1 MKVCLRRLGQLGG
14 VWTLLAMPLA
24 AATARIYITNHA
36 GTTISIIDPKGN
48 KVVGEI
54 KDIEVPEAVDFSP
67 DGSRLYITQGP
78 DNVVTVIDRKTG
90 KEIKKIPLSGHAN
103 DLAVTR
109 DGKWVVVCIGQ
120 VPGGLDL
127 IDTTSLENV
136 KTIPAETRL
145 HDVVISSDSRFAVT
159 TSPNGKFVRVFDL
172 QTQQQ
177 AWEVKFDQGT
187 LVPAIESGPDGSPRR
202 IFVQL
207 AESDGFTVVGF
218 ATHKEVTRIK
228 FPDDEPSLTR
238 AGSPPSHGIS
248 VAPDGKTLW
257 VNSATYDSVFVYSLP
272 DLKLVGRV
280 HLPQIMAPGREPIS
294 GGPEWIAFTPDS
306 KMAYIANAGDRSV
319 SAIDMKSLKAVA
331 RVQVGEAPGRMNTL
345 VLP

>member
-1 MKVCLRRLGQLGG
+1 M
-14 VWTLLAMPLA
+14 
-24 AATARIYITNHA
+24 
-36 GTTISIIDPKGN
+36 
-48 KVVGEI
+48 VGEI

-145 HDVVISSDSRFAVT
+145 HDMVVSPDSKFAVT

-172 QTQQQ
+172 RASSRHGKSSSIRERWSRLSRAVRT
-177 AWEVKFDQGT
+177 ARLAASSCSLPSRMDSRSW
-187 LVPAIESGPDGSPRR
+187 ISPR
-202 IFVQL
+202 I
-207 AESDGFTVVGF
+207 
-218 ATHKEVTRIK
+218 KEVTRIK

-272 DLKLVGRV
+272 
-280 HLPQIMAPGREPIS
+280 IS
-294 GGPEWIAFTPDS
+294 
-306 KMAYIANAGDRSV
+306 N
-319 SAIDMKSLKAVA
+319 
-331 RVQVGEAPGRMNTL
+331 
-345 VLP
+345 